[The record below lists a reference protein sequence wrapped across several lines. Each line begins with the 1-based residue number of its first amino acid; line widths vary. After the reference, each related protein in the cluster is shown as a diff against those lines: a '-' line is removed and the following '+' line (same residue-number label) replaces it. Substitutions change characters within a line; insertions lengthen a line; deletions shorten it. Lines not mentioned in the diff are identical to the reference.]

1 MSIVSDVLG
10 RRVSS
15 RKVTARILLAGTFAW
30 GAAASVSAQPV
41 GIPTMG
47 ATSNSDLSPM
57 LERRLGDA
65 IMVQG
70 RRDPTYIDDVELA
83 QYLTTMGRKL
93 AAFAPGGAPEIQV
106 FGVRDP
112 SINAF
117 ALPGGYIGIN
127 SGLVVSSDS
136 ESELAGVLAHEI
148 GHVSQ
153 RHIARGFTQQSRTGT
168 MMMATVAASLLAAL
182 AGGSADLA
190 TGVAAFGQA
199 AAINQQL
206 GFSRDAEREA
216 DRAGLEML
224 NKGGYDPAGM
234 ARMFGRLM
242 NVSRLNEGVGGGSYA
257 STHPLSIER
266 MSDVQNRVR
275 MSAPSYYEDSE
286 DFWLMRAKLR
296 LMQANDTQG
305 QRVVVQQFS
314 NEAQSLTGL
323 RQGAARYGLA
333 LAALRRGNLDEADA
347 WLAQIRAG
355 GMDNPQL
362 ARLDVELSWARKDG
376 ARALQQSEQAYE
388 RWPQRRSLGYAY
400 VQSLQQAGRHEDAV
414 DFLRAREAEWAR
426 DDPRVYQ
433 LIAQS
438 TEKLDQ
444 PVAARRD
451 MARYYIATGALPA
464 AVAQL
469 TQARSMSTDFY
480 EQSQIDV
487 EIRQA
492 KEQLEEERELL
503 ERFKS

>member
-1 MSIVSDVLG
+1 M
-10 RRVSS
+10 
-15 RKVTARILLAGTFAW
+15 AM
-30 GAAASVSAQPV
+30 GAAAPACAQPT
-41 GIPTMG
+41 GLPSMG
-47 ATSNSDLSPM
+47 AASSSDLSPA
-57 LERRLGDA
+57 LEQRLGDA

-70 RRDPTYIDDVELA
+70 RRDPTYIDDVDLS

-93 AAFAPGGAPEIQV
+93 AVHAPGGAPQIQV

-127 SGLVVSSDS
+127 SGLVVSSES

-148 GHVSQ
+148 GHVAQ
-153 RHIARGFTQQSRTGT
+153 RHIARGFTQQSRTST

-190 TGVAAFGQA
+190 TGMAAFGQA

-224 NKGGYDPAGM
+224 SRANYDPAGM

-242 NVSRLNEGVGGGSYA
+242 SASRLNEGVGGGSYA

-275 MSAPSYYEDSE
+275 MAPPSSHVDS
-286 DFWLMRAKLR
+286 DDYWFLRARLR
-296 LMQANDTQG
+296 LLQARDTQG
-305 QRVVVQQFS
+305 QRNAVQQLA
-314 NEAQSLTGL
+314 NEAQSLSGS
-323 RQGAARYGLA
+323 RQAAARYGMAVHA
-333 LAALRRGNLDEADA
+333 LARGNDDETAR
-347 WLAQIRAG
+347 LIEQIRASVG
-355 GMDNPQL
+355 ENPYV
-362 ARLDVELSWARKDG
+362 ARLEIEMHWARKDNQ
-376 ARALQQSEQAYE
+376 RALQLAEAAYK
-388 RWPQRRSLGYAY
+388 RWPQRRSLGFAYA
-400 VQSLQQAGRHEDAV
+400 QGLQNAGRHQETVA
-414 DFLRAREAEWAR
+414 FLRDRQAEWAQ
-426 DDPRVYQ
+426 DDPRLYQ
-433 LIAQS
+433 LMAQS
-438 TEKLDQ
+438 AEKLGQ
-444 PVAARRD
+444 PVAARRE
-451 MARYYIATGALPA
+451 MARYYVATGALPA

-469 TQARSMSTDFY
+469 QQARSMSSDFY

-492 KEQLEEERELL
+492 KERLAQERELL
-503 ERFKS
+503 ERFRS

>member
-1 MSIVSDVLG
+1 ML
-10 RRVSS
+10 RVS
-15 RKVTARILLAGTFAW
+15 VAALLLAASLPAAAQPSGLPSM
-30 GAAASVSAQPV
+30 GAASSV
-41 GIPTMG
+41 
-47 ATSNSDLSPM
+47 DLSPA
-57 LERRLGDA
+57 LEQRLGDA

-70 RRDPTYIDDVELA
+70 RRDPTYVDDVDLS
-83 QYLTTMGRKL
+83 QYLTDMGRKL
-93 AAFAPGGAPEIQV
+93 AAHAPGGAPTIQV

-127 SGLVVSSDS
+127 TGLIVSSET

-190 TGVAAFGQA
+190 AGMAAFGQA

-216 DRAGLEML
+216 DRAGLDML
-224 NKGGYDPAGM
+224 SRGGYDPTGM

-242 NVSRLNEGVGGGSYA
+242 NVSRLNEGAGGGAYA
-257 STHPLSIER
+257 TTHPLSIER

-275 MSAPSYYEDSE
+275 NAAPSYHVDTA
-286 DFWLMRAKLR
+286 DFWFLRARLR
-296 LMQANDTQG
+296 LLQANDAQG
-305 QRVVVQQFS
+305 QRVVVQQLN
-314 NEAQSLTGL
+314 NEVQSLSGR
-323 RQGAARYGLA
+323 RQAAARYGLA
-333 LAALRRGNLDEADA
+333 VHALANGQTARVGELI
-347 WLAQIRAG
+347 AQIRAAG
-355 GMDNPQL
+355 EDIPL
-362 ARLDVELSWARKDG
+362 VARLEIESAWAAKDN
-376 ARALQQSEQAYE
+376 ARALQLAQAAFK

-400 VQSLQQAGRHEDAV
+400 AQSLHNDGRYRETIA
-414 DFLRAREAEWAR
+414 FLRERQGDWAQ
-426 DDPRVYQ
+426 DDPRLFQ
-433 LIAQS
+433 LMAQS
-438 TEKLDQ
+438 ADKLGE

-451 MARYYIATGALPA
+451 MARFYTAMGALPA
-464 AVAQL
+464 AVSQL
-469 TQARSMSTDFY
+469 QQARSMSNDFY

-487 EIRQA
+487 EIREA
-492 KEQLEEERELL
+492 KERLAQERELL